1 MQETEVINNIAQY
14 APWLV
19 VAIMF
24 FYQYNIFVTPVK
36 LAERLADLE
45 NKLEH
50 KFVLKETYDVT
61 VSEIKT
67 DIAEI
72 KEKIDRMY
80 DKLINA

>member
-1 MQETEVINNIAQY
+1 MEQEVLSNVIQY

-19 VAIMF
+19 IAMIF
-24 FYQYNIFVTPVK
+24 FHQYNIFVTPAK
-36 LAERLADLE
+36 LTEKLDSLE
-45 NKLEH
+45 EKINNKY
-50 KFVLKETYDVT
+50 VLKETYNVT